1 VIRLKRDDPLA
12 LGKHETGERHHGLA
26 AHGLADDGE
35 GLLEFAA
42 RPGPVL

>member
-1 VIRLKRDDPLA
+1 MKLPSWSKIWTRLL
-12 LGKHETGERHHGLA
+12 ETGERHHGLA

-42 RPGPVL
+42 RPGHVL